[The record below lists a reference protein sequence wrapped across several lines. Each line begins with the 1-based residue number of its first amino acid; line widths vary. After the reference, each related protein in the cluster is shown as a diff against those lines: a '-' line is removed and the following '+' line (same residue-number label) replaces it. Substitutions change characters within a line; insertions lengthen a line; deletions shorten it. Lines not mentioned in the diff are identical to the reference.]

1 MYGAQQHQVVNGEL
15 QVAALPVGVGGGV
28 AVGPLDMC
36 LHGPVNVVAALE
48 HLLHCFH

>member
-1 MYGAQQHQVVNGEL
+1 MGSAQQHQVINGEL
-15 QVAALPVGVGGGV
+15 QMAALPVGVGRGV

-36 LHGPVNVVAALE
+36 LHGPVNMAASLN